1 MTSNSTINIISDFL
15 SNHNIELNVDD
26 YVYKKVSLGNLIN
39 QNIANDIIELIICD
53 SYEVTSPYLKKIS
66 NVLFNGFG
74 IHINSNQKNILK
86 KYLIYNLKND
96 MDVLLESIIN
106 HNLKS
111 TNKTD
116 DLFSNNFGKKE
127 FINVCKKIMTTQFNI
142 DKKEAVQKYIY
153 NLNKAISNNNENRIK
168 DYITFLYSRLLG
180 LNELKELS
188 LYDLF
193 ILNQDK
199 LIKELSDKEFN
210 LIKKHCANKDK
221 LDRNQAVN
229 LFNQYYLN
237 IIDKNQENPCSLFYL
252 YLNQNLFNEFDN
264 EKSFINYILEIIK
277 QSYIQIQN
285 HKTLS
290 IHISNIINNEG
301 INIKWKLYSFISIFA
316 EKFISYEEK
325 RPYYHPAKIC
335 FNILKYQ
342 FDDTAD
348 ITLDM
353 LEEYYKNDDVNVLD
367 VSKDIL
373 KTIDYCKNIYTGFTF
388 LDCIVLDQSTIL
400 ENSTEL
406 DCINNKNELLLVFS
420 KNEIDDRKIPCPK
433 CASITISGNSFPE
446 IGIRSWECKNSLCPS
461 RSKTNRGKRYSRK
474 NIYMQSSNS
483 DFSMEN
489 IINKN
494 IIKKWRRD
502 IVKDFTDEDLYTML
516 IKYFTYSG
524 DSITAL
530 NSNNIHQHH
539 QKNLF
544 ELTFQK
550 ACNILQ

>member
-285 HKTLS
+285 HAL
-290 IHISNIINNEG
+290 
-301 INIKWKLYSFISIFA
+301 L
-316 EKFISYEEK
+316 
-325 RPYYHPAKIC
+325 
-335 FNILKYQ
+335 IL
-342 FDDTAD
+342 
-348 ITLDM
+348 
-353 LEEYYKNDDVNVLD
+353 
-367 VSKDIL
+367 
-373 KTIDYCKNIYTGFTF
+373 
-388 LDCIVLDQSTIL
+388 L
-400 ENSTEL
+400 ENQYCTISPVIEGDHSFEKL
-406 DCINNKNELLLVFS
+406 AHLLL
-420 KNEIDDRKIPCPK
+420 
-433 CASITISGNSFPE
+433 
-446 IGIRSWECKNSLCPS
+446 L
-461 RSKTNRGKRYSRK
+461 
-474 NIYMQSSNS
+474 
-483 DFSMEN
+483 
-489 IINKN
+489 
-494 IIKKWRRD
+494 
-502 IVKDFTDEDLYTML
+502 
-516 IKYFTYSG
+516 
-524 DSITAL
+524 
-530 NSNNIHQHH
+530 
-539 QKNLF
+539 
-544 ELTFQK
+544 
-550 ACNILQ
+550 